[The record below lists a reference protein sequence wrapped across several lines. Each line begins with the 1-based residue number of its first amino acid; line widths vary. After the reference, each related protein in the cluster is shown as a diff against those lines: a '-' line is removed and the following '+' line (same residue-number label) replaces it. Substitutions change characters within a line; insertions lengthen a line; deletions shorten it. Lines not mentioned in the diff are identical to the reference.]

1 MTQTRFG
8 TLFVGTP
15 TEIYERLALQILE
28 TNRLADGEALVALT
42 GGSSPKT
49 FYRWA
54 VENECFAP
62 DAIDAIRWTTS
73 DERWVPL
80 ESEDSNFGHASRLLL
95 DPLGIDSARRTP
107 WVTTGDPASSAR
119 EMDAYL
125 RGRTRDEIAID
136 LCILG
141 MGDDAHT
148 ASIFPGSP
156 ILDPAT
162 APEGLC
168 ISIDTPTKGQRLTY
182 TPRAFASSGLIV
194 VHIQGAAKAE
204 TVRSVFLDDHE
215 TREQP
220 IRVLAEQSNRV
231 LWLLDHE
238 AARLL

>member
-8 TLFVGTP
+8 TLFVGSP

-42 GGSSPKT
+42 GGSSPKS

-54 VENECFAP
+54 VENDCFAP
-62 DAIDAIRWTTS
+62 DAIDAVRWTTS

-80 ESEDSNFGHASRLLL
+80 ESDDSNFGHATRLLL
-95 DPLGIDSARRTP
+95 DPIAIEAGKRTP
-107 WVTTGDPASSAR
+107 WVTEGDPETAAR
-119 EMDAYL
+119 VMDAFL
-125 RGRTRDEIAID
+125 RGRRRDGIAVD

-156 ILDPAT
+156 ILDPETRPSALCT
-162 APEGLC
+162 AVDVPG
-168 ISIDTPTKGQRLTY
+168 KGYRLTY
-182 TPRAFASSGLIV
+182 TPEGLAASGLIV
-194 VHIQGAAKAE
+194 VHVQGAAKAE
-204 TVRSVFLDDHE
+204 AIRSVFLDDNEVQH
-215 TREQP
+215 QP
-220 IRVLAEQSNRV
+220 IRLLSRFANRV

-238 AARLL
+238 AASLL